1 MPTAPARLMTAVL
14 LAAASAAVVPAG
26 AAGAGWRPPVGGE
39 VVRAFDLGSDPFEAG
54 RHRGADLAASP
65 GEPVRAPCP
74 GRVAVAGRVGTSGR
88 LVTLLCGRWRVTQ
101 MPLATVAVRAGD
113 AVRRGDR
120 LGTVAASRDHA
131 GLHLGV
137 RRDGARFGYVDP
149 LRFLDRERTSPP
161 VAPGRRPPRLP
172 IPGPT
177 PPPRPHPVR
186 LAAAPRPLLRP
197 HPVRPTA
204 VPHPLPR
211 GVASPAV
218 RGSAATPQPPDRGIP
233 APWPAWIGLAV
244 ALAALGMRRR
254 TGPGGRRP
262 ARPAAARQAR
272 GRPFRHLRA
281 ARGP

>member
-1 MPTAPARLMTAVL
+1 MPTAPARIMTAVL
-14 LAAASAAVVPAG
+14 LAAAPAAVVPAG
-26 AAGAGWRPPVGGE
+26 AAGAGWRPPVAGE
-39 VVRAFDLGSDPFEAG
+39 VVRGFDLSSDPFEAG

-113 AVRRGDR
+113 AVRSGDR
-120 LGTVAASRDHA
+120 LGTVAPSRDHA

-137 RRDGARFGYVDP
+137 RRDGSRFDYVDP

-172 IPGPT
+172 SPGPS
-177 PPPRPHPVR
+177 PPPRPR
-186 LAAAPRPLLRP
+186 
-197 HPVRPTA
+197 PVRPPA
-204 VPHPLPR
+204 GPHPLPR
-211 GVASPAV
+211 GVATPAV
-218 RGSAATPQPPDRGIP
+218 RGTAATPPPRPHDPGVP
-233 APWPAWIGLAV
+233 APAWIGLTL
-244 ALAALGMRRR
+244 ALAALVTRCG
-254 TGPGGRRP
+254 TGPRGRRP
-262 ARPAAARQAR
+262 ARPATARRA
-272 GRPFRHLRA
+272 GRRAFRHLRA